1 MQFTELD
8 LSAEVLRGIQAMGF
22 EEPTPIQEKTI
33 VPIME
38 GRDVIGQ
45 AQTGTGKTCAFAI
58 PAVQSL
64 AEDNGRVQ
72 VLVLCPTRELAI
84 QTAEEFQSVSK
95 FVEGVRILPIYGGQS
110 MDRQIQSLKR
120 HPQIII
126 GTPGRVMDHMR
137 RGTIKLDSLRMVIL
151 DEADEMLSMG
161 FLEDMETILCKTPED
176 RQTVLFSATMSKPI
190 LDLTRRFQS
199 NPEHIQ
205 ILHKELTVQG
215 IEQYYIEVREASKLD
230 VLCRVVDGNNLSL
243 CLVFCS
249 TKKGTDALA
258 FSLKARGYS
267 AEALHG
273 DIRQTE
279 RSAILARFKSGDVS
293 ILVATDVAAR
303 GLDVDNIEAVF
314 NYDMPNDEEYYV
326 HRIGRTGRA
335 GRAGKAF
342 TFITGRDFHKLRAI
356 QRYTKASIKAVKP
369 PSLLDIEE
377 SRMGALLKK
386 AADFAAEGGYDSF
399 VPYVEELMDAVNAQ
413 IGDSPELTT
422 MDIAAALL
430 KMLSEKESPRQ
441 YAPLLPPEEPRHE
454 GGYRPGGGG
463 GYRPGGH
470 GSRQGR
476 MMRRR

>member
-1 MQFTELD
+1 M
-8 LSAEVLRGIQAMGF
+8 LRGIEAMGF
-22 EEPTPIQEKTI
+22 EEATPIQEKTI
-33 VPIME
+33 VPIIA

-58 PAVQSL
+58 PAVQML
-64 AEDNGRVQ
+64 EEDTGRVQ

-110 MDRQIQSLKR
+110 IERQIQSLKR
-120 HPQIII
+120 RPQIII

-137 RGTIKLDSLRMVIL
+137 RGTLKLDGLRMVIL

-161 FLEDMETILCKTPED
+161 FLEDMETILKKTPDD

-199 NPEHIQ
+199 EPEHIR
-205 ILHKELTVQG
+205 ILHRELTVQG
-215 IEQYYIEVREASKLD
+215 IEQYYIEVRESNKLD
-230 VLCRVVDGNNLSL
+230 VLCRVVDGNNFSL

-249 TKKGTDALA
+249 TKRGTDELA

-267 AEALHG
+267 AEAMHG
-273 DIRQTE
+273 DIRQNE
-279 RSAILARFKSGDVS
+279 RSAIMARFKSGEVD

-303 GLDVDNIEAVF
+303 GIDVDNIEAVF

-335 GRAGKAF
+335 GKAGHAY
-342 TFITGRDFHKLRAI
+342 TFITGRDYNKLRNI
-356 QRYTKASIKAVKP
+356 QRYTKAKITAAKP
-369 PSLLDIEE
+369 PTMLDIEE

-386 AADFAAEGGYDSF
+386 AASFAAEGDYDSF
-399 VPYVEELMDAVNAQ
+399 IPYVEELADAVNAQ
-413 IGDSPELTT
+413 AGEAPQIST

-430 KMLSEKESPRQ
+430 KMLSEKEVPRRHVALTPPERPRQ
-441 YAPLLPPEEPRHE
+441 RRVY
-454 GGYRPGGGG
+454 
-463 GYRPGGH
+463 
-470 GSRQGR
+470 SRR
-476 MMRRR
+476 EYK

>member
-1 MQFTELD
+1 MQFSELE
-8 LSAEVLRGIQAMGF
+8 LSAEVLRGITAMGF
-22 EEPTPIQEKTI
+22 EEPTPIQEKAI

-58 PAVQSL
+58 PAVQML
-64 AEDNGRVQ
+64 AEDTGAVQ

-95 FVEGVRILPIYGGQS
+95 FREGVRILPIYGGQS
-110 MDRQIQSLKR
+110 IERQIQSLKR
-120 HPQIII
+120 RPQIVI
-126 GTPGRVMDHMR
+126 GTPGRIMDHMR
-137 RGTIKLDSLRMVIL
+137 RNTLKLGGVRMVIL

-161 FLEDMETILCKTPED
+161 FMEDMETILKKTPED
-176 RQTVLFSATMSKPI
+176 RQTVLFSATMSRQI
-190 LDLTRRFQS
+190 LDLTRNFQT

-205 ILHKELTVQG
+205 ILHKQLTVQN
-215 IEQYYIEVREASKLD
+215 IEQYYIEVRDSAKLD
-230 VLCRVVDGNNLSL
+230 VLCRVVDGNNFSL

-273 DIRQTE
+273 DIRQNE
-279 RSAILARFKSGDVS
+279 RSAIMARFKSGDVG

-303 GLDVDNIEAVF
+303 GIDVDNIEAVF

-335 GRAGKAF
+335 GKAGQAY
-342 TFITGRDFHKLRAI
+342 TFITGRDYNKLRGI
-356 QRYTKASIKAVKP
+356 QRYTKAKITAVKP
-369 PSLLDIEE
+369 PTLLDIEE

-386 AADFAAEGGYDSF
+386 AADFVVEGDYDSF
-399 VPYVEELMDAVNAQ
+399 IPYVEELQDAVNAQ
-413 IGDSPELTT
+413 SADAPDMTT
-422 MDIAAALL
+422 TEIAAALL
-430 KMLSEKESPRQ
+430 KMLSAKEARKRHVSVAPPSTPNDPR
-441 YAPLLPPEEPRHE
+441 PRRV
-454 GGYRPGGGG
+454 YN
-463 GYRPGGH
+463 
-470 GSRQGR
+470 
-476 MMRRR
+476 RR

>member
-1 MQFTELD
+1 MQFSELE

-33 VPIME
+33 VPIMA

-64 AEDNGRVQ
+64 TEDTGYVQ

-120 HPQIII
+120 RPQIII

-137 RGTIKLDSLRMVIL
+137 RGTIKLDSLRVVIL

-161 FLEDMETILCKTPED
+161 FLEDMETILKKTPED
-176 RQTVLFSATMSKPI
+176 RQTVLFSATMSRPI
-190 LDLTRRFQS
+190 LDLTRRFQK

-215 IEQYYIEVREASKLD
+215 IEQYYIEVREAAKLD
-230 VLCRVVDGNNLSL
+230 VLCRVVDGNNYAL

-249 TKKGTDALA
+249 TKRGADALA
-258 FSLKARGYS
+258 FSLKARGYA

-273 DIRQTE
+273 DIRQNE
-279 RSAILARFKSGDVS
+279 RSAILSRFKSGEVGL
-293 ILVATDVAAR
+293 LVATDVAAR
-303 GLDVDNIEAVF
+303 GLDVDDIEAVF

-335 GRAGKAF
+335 GKTGRAY
-342 TFITGRDFHKLRAI
+342 TFITGRDYNKLRAI
-356 QRYTKASIKAVKP
+356 QRYTKATIKGIKP
-369 PSLLDIEE
+369 PTLLDIEE

-386 AADFAAEGGYDSF
+386 AVEFAAEGGYDSF
-399 VPYVEELMDAVNAQ
+399 IPYVEELTDAVNAQ
-413 IGDSPELTT
+413 AGDAPELTP

-430 KMLSEKESPRQ
+430 KMLSEKEAPRHHVPLPPSDRPRQ
-441 YAPLLPPEEPRHE
+441 
-454 GGYRPGGGG
+454 GQ
-463 GYRPGGH
+463 

-476 MMRRR
+476 VIKRR

>member
-1 MQFTELD
+1 LQFSELE

-33 VPIME
+33 IPIME

-58 PAVQSL
+58 PAVQSRV
-64 AEDNGRVQ
+64 EDTGRVQ

-95 FVEGVRILPIYGGQS
+95 YVEGVRIVPIYGGQS
-110 MDRQIQSLKR
+110 MERQIQSLKR
-120 HPQIII
+120 RPQIII

-137 RGTIKLDSLRMVIL
+137 RGTIKLDGLRMVIL

-161 FLEDMETILCKTPED
+161 FVDDMETILKKTPDD

-190 LDLTRRFQS
+190 LDLTRRFQK
-199 NPEHIQ
+199 NPAHIQ

-215 IEQYYIEVREASKLD
+215 IEQYYIEVREATKLD
-230 VLCRVVDGNNLSL
+230 VLCRVVDGNHFSL

-249 TKKGTDALA
+249 TKRGTDALA

-273 DIRQTE
+273 DIRQNE

-326 HRIGRTGRA
+326 HRVGRTGRA
-335 GRAGKAF
+335 GRTGQAY
-342 TFITGRDFHKLRAI
+342 TFITGRDYNKLRAI
-356 QRYTKASIKAVKP
+356 QRFTKATIKAVKP
-369 PSLLDIEE
+369 PTQMDIEE
-377 SRMGALLKK
+377 SRIGMLIKK
-386 AADFAAEGGYDSF
+386 VAELAAEGDYDSF
-399 VPYVEELMDAVNAQ
+399 IPYVEELTDAANAQ
-413 IGDSPELTT
+413 SGAAPELTV

-430 KMLSEKESPRQ
+430 KMLSEKEAPRRH
-441 YAPLLPPEEPRHE
+441 AALPPTE
-454 GGYRPGGGG
+454 RP
-463 GYRPGGH
+463 
-470 GSRQGR
+470 RQGR
-476 MMRRR
+476 VIKRH

>member
-64 AEDNGRVQ
+64 VEDNGRVQ

-120 HPQIII
+120 RPQIII

-161 FLEDMETILCKTPED
+161 FMEDMETILSKTPED

-190 LDLTRRFQS
+190 LDLTRRFQ
-199 NPEHIQ
+199 NDPEHIK

-215 IEQYYIEVREASKLD
+215 IEQYYIEVREQAKLD
-230 VLCRVVDGNNLSL
+230 VLCRVVDGNNYKL

-279 RSAILARFKSGDVS
+279 RSAILARFKSGEVC

-303 GLDVDNIEAVF
+303 GLDVDDIEAVF

-335 GRAGKAF
+335 GKTGSAY
-342 TFITGRDFHKLRAI
+342 TFITGRDYNKLRAI
-356 QRYTKASIKAVKP
+356 QRYTKATIKAVKP

-386 AADFAAEGGYDSF
+386 AAEFASEGEYDSF
-399 VPYVEELMDAVNAQ
+399 IPYVEELADAVNAQ
-413 IGDSPELTT
+413 AGDAPGLTT

-430 KMLSEKESPRQ
+430 KMLSERDAPRHHAPLPTPPERPRQ
-441 YAPLLPPEEPRHE
+441 Q
-454 GGYRPGGGG
+454 GGYRKGQ
-463 GYRPGGH
+463 

-476 MMRRR
+476 VIRRR

>member
-1 MQFTELD
+1 MQFSELE
-8 LSAEVLRGIQAMGF
+8 LSAEVLRGITAMGF
-22 EEPTPIQEKTI
+22 EEPTPIQEKAI

-58 PAVQSL
+58 PAVQML
-64 AEDNGRVQ
+64 AEDTGAVQ

-95 FVEGVRILPIYGGQS
+95 FKEGVRILPIYGGQS
-110 MDRQIQSLKR
+110 IERQIQSLKR
-120 HPQIII
+120 RPQIVI

-137 RGTIKLDSLRMVIL
+137 RNTLKLGGVRMVIL

-161 FLEDMETILCKTPED
+161 FMEDMETILKKTPED
-176 RQTVLFSATMSKPI
+176 RQTVLFSATMSRQI
-190 LDLTRRFQS
+190 LDLTRNFQT

-205 ILHKELTVQG
+205 ILHKQLTVQN
-215 IEQYYIEVREASKLD
+215 IEQYYIEVRESSKLD
-230 VLCRVVDGNNLSL
+230 ILCRVVDGNNFSL

-273 DIRQTE
+273 DIRQNE
-279 RSAILARFKSGDVS
+279 RSAIMARFKSGEVS

-303 GLDVDNIEAVF
+303 GIDVDNIEAVF

-335 GRAGKAF
+335 GKAGQAF
-342 TFITGRDFHKLRAI
+342 TFITGRDYNKLRGI
-356 QRYTKASIKAVKP
+356 QRFTKAKIKAIKP
-369 PSLLDIEE
+369 PTLLDIEE

-386 AADFAAEGGYDSF
+386 AADFVVEGDYDSF
-399 VPYVEELMDAVNAQ
+399 IPYVEELQDAVNAQ
-413 IGDSPELTT
+413 VGDAPEVTT
-422 MDIAAALL
+422 TEIAAALL
-430 KMLSEKESPRQ
+430 KMLSAKEARKRHVMTPPSP
-441 YAPLLPPEEPRHE
+441 PNEPR
-454 GGYRPGGGG
+454 P
-463 GYRPGGH
+463 
-470 GSRQGR
+470 
-476 MMRRR
+476 RRVYNRR